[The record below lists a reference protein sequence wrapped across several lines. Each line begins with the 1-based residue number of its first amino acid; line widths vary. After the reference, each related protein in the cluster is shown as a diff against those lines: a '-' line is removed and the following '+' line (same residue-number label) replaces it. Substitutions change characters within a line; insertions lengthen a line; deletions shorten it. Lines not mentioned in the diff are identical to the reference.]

1 MVLGSPRGQASRDI
15 PSSPT
20 GGVAE
25 AGLCLV
31 HMIHDNYITENHHL
45 QSESHTF
52 VTASKSAPPPLNR
65 YPLC

>member
-15 PSSPT
+15 PSSQA

-31 HMIHDNYITENHHL
+31 RMIHDNSITENHRL

-52 VTASKSAPPPLNR
+52 VTVSKSAPRPLNK